1 MVTHRDRLALS
12 GFELIQWLAQ
22 QKRGSVLVL
31 KQPDGSP
38 ESELTEDLLSI
49 LDTFSCRLH
58 DSEGTAQQ
66 SRRIRVYP
74 ATQQKLMLR
83 TWMDASRWTCN
94 LTVEI
99 LKSGT
104 PASWKTVAARVI
116 AELECRHPEW
126 APVPYQVK
134 GTSVRR
140 ACRAMSNLRKAN
152 KELAEAKAKGV

>member
-1 MVTHRDRLALS
+1 
-12 GFELIQWLAQ
+12 
-22 QKRGSVLVL
+22 
-31 KQPDGSP
+31 
-38 ESELTEDLLSI
+38 
-49 LDTFSCRLH
+49 
-58 DSEGTAQQ
+58 
-66 SRRIRVYP
+66 
-74 ATQQKLMLR
+74 
-83 TWMDASRWTCN
+83 MDASRWTCN

-134 GTSVRR
+134 RTSVRH

-152 KELAEAKAKGV
+152 KELAKAKAERMEEDFAELHFRSRKNPEQSCCIPDDAVTEHGVYHTIISRGAKPEREVQAVVPPRHSRACPTSLDSV